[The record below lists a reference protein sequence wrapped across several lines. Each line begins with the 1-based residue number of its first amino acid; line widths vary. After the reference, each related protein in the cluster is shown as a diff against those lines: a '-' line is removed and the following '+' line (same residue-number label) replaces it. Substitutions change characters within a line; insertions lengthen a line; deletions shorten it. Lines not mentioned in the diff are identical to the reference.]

1 MPRKE
6 LKNRSR
12 HPVSPV
18 QSISDRGAVCSTSHR
33 LPWRMQYVYLTSS
46 GQSIPMFTLHQ
57 RNSSFNAAAHW
68 TPACSG
74 HQMLFPGPWLVDC
87 SFHQPSKEMLV
98 QGKPVEDLGAQ
109 GLCQQTLLKG
119 YDLSPS
125 STAGKAN
132 SQARPTSSERLRGQG
147 LWDFPDRRSNL
158 HQSSG
163 AWLSTVSVELLN
175 RA

>member
-1 MPRKE
+1 VE
-6 LKNRSR
+6 QL
-12 HPVSPV
+12 
-18 QSISDRGAVCSTSHR
+18 DRGTAA
-33 LPWRMQYVYLTSS
+33 LMQQPTEL
-46 GQSIPMFTLHQ
+46 Q
-57 RNSSFNAAAHW
+57 
-68 TPACSG
+68 PAQVIRCFS
-74 HQMLFPGPWLVDC
+74 LVSDWWDC

-163 AWLSTVSVELLN
+163 A
-175 RA
+175 